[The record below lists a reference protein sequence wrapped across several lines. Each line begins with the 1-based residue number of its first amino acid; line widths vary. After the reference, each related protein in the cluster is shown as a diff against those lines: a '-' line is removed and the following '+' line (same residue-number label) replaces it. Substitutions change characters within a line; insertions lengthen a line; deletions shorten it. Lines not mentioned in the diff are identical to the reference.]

1 MKKIVEKVKKWFNI
15 LFKESNRSKHV
26 KAGIAIYMVMILSQ
40 LFIGVSYNSMWPYSV
55 VATISVAI
63 AMASV
68 EYIQKSIGG
77 KFDYLDI
84 LAGCIIPIALSLV
97 LTII

>member
-1 MKKIVEKVKKWFNI
+1 MKKIVEKVKEWFNI

-26 KAGIAIYMVMILSQ
+26 KAGIAIYIVMIMSQ
-40 LFIGVSYNSMWPYSV
+40 LFVGISYDSMWPYSI
-55 VATISVAI
+55 VATIAV

-84 LAGCIIPIALSLV
+84 LAGCIIPVALSLILMIV
-97 LTII
+97 

>member
-1 MKKIVEKVKKWFNI
+1 MKKIVEKVKEWFNI

-26 KAGIAIYMVMILSQ
+26 KAGIAIYIVMILSQ
-40 LFIGVSYNSMWPYSV
+40 LFIGVSYDDMWPYSI

-68 EYIQKSIGG
+68 EYIQKSIEG

-84 LAGCIIPIALSLV
+84 LAGCIIPIALSLI
-97 LTII
+97 LTIV

>member
-1 MKKIVEKVKKWFNI
+1 MKKIVEKVKERFNI

-26 KAGIAIYMVMILSQ
+26 KAGTAIYIVMILSQ
-40 LFIGVSYNSMWPYSV
+40 LFAGVSYDNVWPYSV
-55 VATISVAI
+55 AATISVAI

-84 LAGCIIPIALSLV
+84 LAGCIIPVVLSLILMIV
-97 LTII
+97 